1 MTSTTTTTIESE
13 AATSEQ
19 RPLVTVRAIAR
30 GTELSLT
37 NALVGG
43 AIGETV
49 TVSRGLIRHGY
60 GGRSL
65 DVRQA
70 IAGVVATAGQTT
82 VQQAGA
88 QAILSAGSVTMNQA
102 GSGFAVGRSIRIERQ
117 GIVVFGLAP
126 RIDVHRGGRVVFGTK
141 ASLALIG
148 GLGTL
153 LAVVTMMLRRGGR
166 AAA

>member
-1 MTSTTTTTIESE
+1 MATTTIGAGETTAE
-13 AATSEQ
+13 D
-19 RPLVTVRAIAR
+19 RPFVTVRAITR
-30 GTELSLT
+30 GTDLRLT

-65 DVRQA
+65 EVRQA
-70 IAGVVATAGQTT
+70 VAGVVATAGQTS

-102 GSGFAVGRSIRIERQ
+102 GSGFAIGRSIRVERQ
-117 GIVVFGLAP
+117 GLVVFGLAP
-126 RIDVHRGGRVVFGTK
+126 RIDVNEGGRVVFGPR
-141 ASLALIG
+141 ASLALVGGIG
-148 GLGTL
+148 ALI
-153 LAVVTMMLRRGGR
+153 AVVAMTLRRGR
-166 AAA
+166 AKA